1 METRLFRTFPSTQLF
16 LGESSSSNI
25 TKCVSATMV
34 MASFAMR
41 DPKSTIENR

>member
-16 LGESSSSNI
+16 LGERSSSNI
-25 TKCVSATMV
+25 TKFVIATVV

-41 DPKSTIENR
+41 NPKSTVENR